1 MSTVAD
7 VLVVANRTADSDEL
21 LEALVAR
28 ASRSPARFTLVVPAT
43 PHGLAWAAD
52 MSSGAAEA
60 ARQLRAAEERVRTA
74 GLELRGARLGSPD
87 PLAAVLDAVNFA
99 RYDEVIVCTLPRR
112 ISRWLR
118 LCLPYR
124 VERATGLPVAH
135 VIGHRAER
143 ALPAAA

>member
-1 MSTVAD
+1 
-7 VLVVANRTADSDEL
+7 
-21 LEALVAR
+21 
-28 ASRSPARFTLVVPAT
+28 
-43 PHGLAWAAD
+43 

-60 ARQLRAAEERVRTA
+60 ARQLRAAEARLRSA
-74 GLELRGARLGSPD
+74 GLELGGVRLGSPD

-112 ISRWLR
+112 VSRWLR

-124 VERATGLPVAH
+124 VERATGLPVVH
-135 VIGHRAER
+135 VVAHRAED